1 MTRPILALLVLGFW
15 SAARADVA
23 VLTQHN
29 DLARTGA
36 NLQESLLNVTNVNT
50 NQFGLVFTRAVDDQ
64 VYAQPLIMT
73 NVNLGTN
80 GTHNIVIVATVNDSV
95 YAFDAD
101 NSQASAPYWHVSFL
115 GPNVVPPRNSDM
127 TGACGGNYQDFS
139 GNFGI
144 VGTPVIDPVSRTLY
158 LVARTKE
165 NGTTFVQRL
174 HALDVTTGAER
185 ANSPVVIT
193 ATYSGTGAGNL
204 GGVITFDSQKQNQR
218 PGLALVNGIVYI
230 AWSSHC
236 DWGPYHGWVIGYDA
250 ASLQQSVVYND
261 TPNGSNGGLWMS
273 GQAPAADSSGNLY
286 LSTGNGTVGTT
297 VNRGDPIN
305 RGESFLKLT
314 RSGVSLNV
322 ASWFTPYNWQKL
334 ENGDVDLGSGG
345 MLLIP
350 GTTLAFSGGKQGVV
364 YLVNRDN
371 MGGLTSSTN
380 TDDNVVQSF
389 QVAATAQQVHGGP
402 VWWDGSNG
410 SYGYIQVAA
419 DFLRQYKFDRSA
431 GMFQLPAYATGPT
444 TAPSG
449 QPGGILALSAN
460 GTNAGSG
467 ILWASHQLGGSAN
480 QQVRPGILHAYNA
493 ENVGI
498 ELWNSEQLS
507 ARDTV
512 GNFAK
517 FVAPTVANGKV
528 YLATFSN
535 RLNVYGL
542 LPRPS
547 LLIGPSGGGIIL
559 SWPTNGFSGYT
570 AQASTNLASTNWV
583 NLTNGV
589 VVTNGA
595 FQVTVPATGATT
607 FYRLK
612 R

>member
-1 MTRPILALLVLGFW
+1 MTRPLLALFVLGFW
-15 SAARADVA
+15 SAAQADVA

-36 NLQESLLNVTNVNT
+36 NLGESILNVNNVNT

-64 VYAQPLIMT
+64 IYAQPLIMT

-80 GTHNIVIVATVNDSV
+80 GTHNVVIVATVSNSV

-101 NSQASAPYWHVSFL
+101 NSLASNAYWHVSFL
-115 GPNVVPPRNSDM
+115 GPNVDAPLNSDM
-127 TGACGGNYQDFS
+127 TGACGGHYLDFS
-139 GNFGI
+139 GHLGI

-174 HALDVTTGAER
+174 HALDVATGAER
-185 ANSPVVIT
+185 TNSPIVIA
-193 ATYSGTGAGNL
+193 ATYSGTGAGNI
-204 GGVITFDSQKQNQR
+204 GGVITFDPQKQNQR

-286 LSTGNGTVGTT
+286 ISTGNGTVGTT
-297 VNRGDPIN
+297 VNRADSIN

-314 RSGVSLNV
+314 PSGVSLTV
-322 ASWFTPYNWQKL
+322 ASWFTPFNWQNL
-334 ENGDVDLGSGG
+334 ESGDVDLGSGG

-350 GTTLAFSGGKQGVV
+350 GTTLLFSGGKQGVV

-371 MGGLTSSTN
+371 MGGLSSSTN
-380 TDDNVVQSF
+380 SDNNVVQSF
-389 QVAATAQQVHGGP
+389 QVAGTSQQVHGGP
-402 VWWDGSNG
+402 VWWDSPSG

-419 DFLRQYKFDRSA
+419 DVLRQYKFDRAA
-431 GMFQLPAYATGPT
+431 GTFQLPAFATSPT
-444 TAPSG
+444 AAPGG

-493 ENVGI
+493 QNVGI
-498 ELWNSEQLS
+498 ELWNSGQLN
-507 ARDTV
+507 ARDSV

-547 LLIGPSGGGIIL
+547 LLIGASGGGIIL
-559 SWPTNGFSGYT
+559 SWSTNGFSGYT
-570 AQASTNLASTNWV
+570 AQASANLASSNWV